1 MVYIFPLFLPEIF
14 LRLIFLRLIVDRPWK
29 ICQRQTVDPIETFI
43 TSFRAAQIL
52 YFLIIIIF

>member
-14 LRLIFLRLIVDRPWK
+14 LRLIFLRLSVDRPLK
-29 ICQRQTVDPIETFI
+29 ICQRQTVDLTETLI

-52 YFLIIIIF
+52 YFLIIIIL